1 MLGNNMLSVFTGDEY
16 SSFDIRKL
24 TTIRIGGK
32 VSDFFKPKSLSDLR
46 LLIKDKNNIK
56 AIIGKGSNTLPPDED
71 VDGVIIG
78 MSDFNKSNL
87 LHVKNN
93 IFTVSS
99 GISAPKFSKFVAN
112 YGYSGAEF
120 MTAIPGTV
128 GGLLSMNAGCYG
140 TEIWEIVKSVQ
151 TMDLQGNLHIRTAD
165 DYNIGYRSVIPK
177 YKNEIFLSADIVLI
191 NSSIESV
198 KDTIKLLML
207 KRISSQPLEKFSFG
221 STFKNTKKIPAAKLI
236 ESCDLKGYK
245 IGGAQVSQKHANFV
259 INANGNASSKEIH
272 DLINYITVKVLNKTG
287 IKLERE
293 VRNLGDGFEF

>member
-1 MLGNNMLSVFTGDEY
+1 M
-16 SSFDIRKL
+16 
-24 TTIRIGGK
+24 
-32 VSDFFKPKSLSDLR
+32 
-46 LLIKDKNNIK
+46 IKDKNNIK
-56 AIIGKGSNTLPPDED
+56 AIIGKGSNTLPSDED

-87 LHVKNN
+87 SYIKNN

-151 TMDLQGNLHIRTAD
+151 TMDLKGNLHTRTAD

-177 YKNEIFLSADIVLI
+177 HKNEIFLSADIVLI
-191 NSSIESV
+191 NSSV
-198 KDTIKLLML
+198 KRVRDTIKLLML

-221 STFKNTKKIPAAKLI
+221 STFKNTKKF
-236 ESCDLKGYK
+236 
-245 IGGAQVSQKHANFV
+245 QQ
-259 INANGNASSKEIH
+259 
-272 DLINYITVKVLNKTG
+272 LN
-287 IKLERE
+287 
-293 VRNLGDGFEF
+293 

>member
-1 MLGNNMLSVFTGDEY
+1 MSSVFKGDEY
-16 SSFDIRKL
+16 SSFDIKKL
-24 TTIRIGGK
+24 TTIKVGGK
-32 VSDFFKPKSLSDLR
+32 ASEFVRPKSLSDLR
-46 LLIKDKNNIK
+46 LLIKKKNKIK
-56 AIIGKGSNTLPPDED
+56 AIIGKGSNTLPSDDD

-87 LHVKNN
+87 LQVENN

-120 MTAIPGTV
+120 MTAIPGTI

-151 TMDLQGNLHIRTAD
+151 TIDLDGKLHIRTAD
-165 DYNIGYRSVIPK
+165 DYNISYRCVLPK
-177 YKNEIFLSADIVLI
+177 HKNEIFLSADIILI
-191 NSSIESV
+191 KSSVEKV
-198 KDTIKLLML
+198 KDIIKSLML

-221 STFKNTKKIPAAKLI
+221 STFKNTKKISAAKLI
-236 ESCDLKGYK
+236 ESCNLKGYK
-245 IGGAQVSQKHANFV
+245 IGGAQVSLKHANFV
-259 INANGNASSKEIH
+259 INANGSASSKEIN
-272 DLINYITVKVLNKTG
+272 DLIDHITTKVFNKTG
-287 IKLERE
+287 VKLEKE